1 VLDEWNESKQTRRFE
16 ATRVGQLNLVSL
28 CFSRAVKMSLRLYT
42 HIDSSIRALGTSGVV
57 GPEKELFPFVADLM
71 DNNPDFVEEFKPQEL
86 SNTIW

>member
-1 VLDEWNESKQTRRFE
+1 
-16 ATRVGQLNLVSL
+16 
-28 CFSRAVKMSLRLYT
+28 MSLRLYT